1 MNRKKNPSKYMYHLI
16 LIISTKEVLYDKMN
30 DVNFLFPEFADSI
43 LLLDLK
49 IPPFVKEGES
59 VKLECVYDLEYDGLY
74 RRV

>member
-1 MNRKKNPSKYMYHLI
+1 MYHLI

>member
-1 MNRKKNPSKYMYHLI
+1 MENRNRISKI
-16 LIISTKEVLYDKMN
+16 VLFQFIFQIQPIFPF
-30 DVNFLFPEFADSI
+30 FLSEFADSI

-74 RRV
+74 RQV

>member
-1 MNRKKNPSKYMYHLI
+1 MENTNRISKI
-16 LIISTKEVLYDKMN
+16 VLFQFIFQIQPIFPF
-30 DVNFLFPEFADSI
+30 FLSEFADSI

-74 RRV
+74 RQV